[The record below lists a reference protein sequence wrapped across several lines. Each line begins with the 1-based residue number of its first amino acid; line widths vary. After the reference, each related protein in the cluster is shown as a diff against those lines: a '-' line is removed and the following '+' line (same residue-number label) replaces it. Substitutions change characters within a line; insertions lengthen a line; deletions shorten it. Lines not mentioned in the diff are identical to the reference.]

1 MSLGSEF
8 SRDQTRLGSPR
19 RSPDTSM
26 AHTQRSSLTATDPT
40 VRSTHLT
47 LPSDVSRIGRSS
59 SPNQMYQPIVHI
71 EEPNPIVNYQKK
83 KVHQE
88 IKYLVDDLQRRQLT
102 EARRALTS
110 ITTQKTTDLEKYAYP
125 KGKGLIWVAAQAVKP
140 KVTNN
145 SVSPLTIQA
154 KIAPVPI
161 PSPIPPSDPTYYSG
175 QIAQTD
181 QVIVTPGFATG
192 ATFVPPTPPTL
203 MLPGV
208 PLTRLPTY
216 APPAV
221 GDLILSASLGNR
233 IFAANSAMPTS
244 SRLYIDPSISST
256 ETFLSTRDRLML
268 SPGQSVSTSRYVDTE
283 FDNFHRNRMAE
294 TNGFVP
300 GIYNPTQCND
310 LARMNSF
317 YANRNMLPLQSQ
329 EQALARVAPPGFEND
344 LYNLRTQLTPQDPAV
359 IKRDSK
365 LELIASLQQQLDDL
379 YRVELYRSAVDGSS
393 GQNQQQP
400 SPIVSSLG
408 GSTSISELKKSIDQR
423 WQQLD
428 QSSTLLRNLS
438 ASRLAQT
445 LGQNQITSSN
455 VMNLNNQPTLDN
467 SSLISNTNL
476 ATLYDP
482 FPVRDISNNAP
493 NIIVEEI
500 GTDSG
505 SVISS
510 PNQVGALV
518 TSPTYSTAFNQLQ
531 STIMPLIQ
539 QSSQTQQIQAQ
550 INQQQQQLAQ
560 TQQQL
565 QILQQQ
571 AQQIQQGQQNVVSA
585 ITQQNE
591 DGSINT
597 FHLGQ
602 PVAGT
607 APQSNTQTM
616 ISNQPSSMFDP
627 TAAVVKTQPSLALT
641 PLQQHQ
647 QQAFSLGE
655 KDAPDFGNNYAAA
668 RALTLPKTNPGAIQT
683 SGLIRPLEQQ
693 QQQQNF
699 INTVNNNPYATLS
712 RAAVNEYA
720 NHPQWYNNQNLG
732 GASDGTSV
740 HFGVMNEPGF
750 QNESSLQFHPQQ
762 QASGLR
768 TENKV
773 IHSMSDLSRPHNQG
787 PDFLERALIKPSQLS
802 IEDLRD
808 GTFRRNQG
816 QSGSHG
822 QDFGRT
828 TTNAFHLQEFPT
840 RDPGSINFNQ
850 LPLKSFRLS
859 QDPKDRS
866 GRSNGLGLSIVGGKI
881 IPETNGNKVA
891 IIQKIFPGKVAEVLN
906 PQLQEGDIVI
916 EWNGNSLVGKTYE
929 EVQHIIQSKTTG
941 DVDILVCPQAQAKS
955 IMSKADRTAQMSV
968 YSMNNGSQNQ
978 ANGKDFDFHNI
989 HFLRGHQ
996 NLQQQQQK
1004 QRQLQSISWANH
1016 NQPFPRSGDPANR
1029 QQQHLGT
1036 SHQDLMMNRGTSSQ
1050 GDDPIQYGNPGAKS
1064 KMVVN
1069 PYSTFPRG
1077 RGSAD
1082 AHIGRVAPKNQQKG
1096 LWLEQDVSISQRTPT
1111 NRMSAPVFN
1120 SELVSIFFKVSDTI
1134 WAYQKMTV
1142 LCWYQ
1147 LISGK
1152 IMKYWNTV

>member
-1 MSLGSEF
+1 MTLGSEF
-8 SRDQTRLGSPR
+8 SRDQNRLGSPR
-19 RSPDTSM
+19 RSPDISS
-26 AHTQRSSLTATDPT
+26 AHSHHSSLSATNQNLRSAHLALPT
-40 VRSTHLT
+40 
-47 LPSDVSRIGRSS
+47 DASRLGRTS
-59 SPNQMYQPIVHI
+59 SPNQMHQPIVHI
-71 EEPNPIVNYQKK
+71 EEPNPLVNYQKK

-88 IKYLVDDLQRRQLT
+88 LKYLVDDLQRRQLT

-110 ITTQKTTDLEKYAYP
+110 ITTHKTTDLEKYAYP

-145 SVSPLTIQA
+145 SVSPMSAMQTSIP
-154 KIAPVPI
+154 APVPM
-161 PSPIPPSDPTYYSG
+161 PSPIPQTDPAFYSG
-175 QIAQTD
+175 QIAQPD

-192 ATFVPPTPPTL
+192 ATFVAPTPPTL

-233 IFAANSAMPTS
+233 IFAANSAIPTT
-244 SRLYIDPSISST
+244 SRLYIDPNMNST
-256 ETFLSTRDRLML
+256 ETFISTRDRLML

-283 FDNFHRNRMAE
+283 FDNFHRSRIAD

-300 GIYNPTQCND
+300 GFYNPSQAVD
-310 LARMNSF
+310 LANLNSF
-317 YANRNMLPLQSQ
+317 YAGRSMLPLQSQ

-379 YRVELYRSAVDGSS
+379 YRVELYRSAVDGTST

-428 QSSTLLRNLS
+428 QSSALLRNLS

-445 LGQNQITSSN
+445 LGQNQIMSSN
-455 VMNLNNQPTLDN
+455 VINLNNQPSMD
-467 SSLISNTNL
+467 SSTSLMSNTNL
-476 ATLYDP
+476 NTLYDP

-500 GTDSG
+500 ATDSG

-510 PNQVGALV
+510 PNQVGTLV
-518 TSPTYSTAFNQLQ
+518 TSPPTYSTAFNQLQ

-565 QILQQQ
+565 QMLQQQ
-571 AQQIQQGQQNVVSA
+571 TQQIQQGQQNVVST
-585 ITQQNE
+585 ITQQNQ
-591 DGSINT
+591 DGTINT

-602 PVAGT
+602 QVPGAVV
-607 APQSNTQTM
+607 PHSNTQTLM
-616 ISNQPSSMFDP
+616 VNQPNSLFDP
-627 TAAVVKTQPSLALT
+627 NAVVGVKTQPTLALT

-668 RALTLPKTNPGAIQT
+668 RSLTLPKATQGAIQT
-683 SGLIRPLEQQ
+683 SGLIRPLE
-693 QQQQNF
+693 QQQNF

-732 GASDGTSV
+732 GASTGTSV
-740 HFGVMNEPGF
+740 HFGVMNDPMF
-750 QNESSLQFHPQQ
+750 QNNESSIQFQPHQ
-762 QASGLR
+762 QASGLSSD
-768 TENKV
+768 NKA
-773 IHSMSDLSRPHNQG
+773 IHSMTDLSRPHNQG

-802 IEDLRD
+802 IEDLSD
-808 GTFRRNQG
+808 GRFRRSQG

-822 QDFGRT
+822 QSFGGGT

-968 YSMNNGSQNQ
+968 YSNGTQNP
-978 ANGKDFDFHNI
+978 GTRKDFDFHNVQ
-989 HFLRGHQ
+989 FLRGYQ
-996 NLQQQQQK
+996 NPQQQQK
-1004 QRQLQSISWANH
+1004 QRQLQSISWANQ
-1016 NQPFPRSGDPANR
+1016 NQPFPHSGAR
-1029 QQQHLGT
+1029 QQQYLGT
-1036 SHQDLMMNRGTSSQ
+1036 SHQDLMMNNRGGLSGQS
-1050 GDDPIQYGNPGAKS
+1050 DDPIQYGNPGAKS
-1064 KMVVN
+1064 KLVNN

-1077 RGSAD
+1077 RSSAD
-1082 AHIGRVAPKNQQKG
+1082 GLIGRSGVKVQQKG
-1096 LWLEQDVSISQRTPT
+1096 LWLEQDGSLGQGTPG
-1111 NRMSAPVFN
+1111 NRMSAPLFHN
-1120 SELVSIFFKVSDTI
+1120 QFVSFF
-1134 WAYQKMTV
+1134 
-1142 LCWYQ
+1142 L
-1147 LISGK
+1147 
-1152 IMKYWNTV
+1152 